1 MREHVRAASAPIAA
15 NALAILDHDK
25 SASLSGVKADALAL
39 QLSNIDVKQAH
50 EQSSHHTEGTVPNT
64 VEHILQQSTS
74 HDIRSAHESIQQ
86 TLKSIVD
93 ATSNCNDAKQ
103 KYLEEQIEILEVE
116 NTRFKEYNASYV
128 KKLAEQTEEITRLQS
143 INHQLSLKIAEHNSF
158 QEQIQMAEHTRQGI
172 TEQIRNVRSTL
183 IEIKTCIQSDRSDGE
198 ENATAPTKESK
209 GIEAVEEKL
218 IELTESA
225 CNWRLKY
232 EKANAE
238 RKEMRARARTENAL
252 RIKVEKAHK
261 KLERNFAQLQ
271 TQLKEGAESL
281 AWLKAATA
289 RYIEA
294 VQQELDRI
302 NGLHLDRD

>member
-1 MREHVRAASAPIAA
+1 MRAASAPIAA

-143 INHQLSLKIAEHNSF
+143 INHQLSED
-158 QEQIQMAEHTRQGI
+158 
-172 TEQIRNVRSTL
+172 
-183 IEIKTCIQSDRSDGE
+183 C
-198 ENATAPTKESK
+198 
-209 GIEAVEEKL
+209 
-218 IELTESA
+218 
-225 CNWRLKY
+225 
-232 EKANAE
+232 
-238 RKEMRARARTENAL
+238 
-252 RIKVEKAHK
+252 
-261 KLERNFAQLQ
+261 
-271 TQLKEGAESL
+271 
-281 AWLKAATA
+281 
-289 RYIEA
+289 
-294 VQQELDRI
+294 
-302 NGLHLDRD
+302 